1 MKTHLLRGLLAA
13 VLVVTA
19 ACSRPGGD
27 AARAD
32 AAEAGLKPAAQRN
45 PAPDFVLK
53 DADGRD
59 MKLSDLKGK
68 VVLLNFWATWCGPC
82 KQLGPVLEKLAADYH
97 GAFVLARVDV
107 DAQKELAGYFS
118 IRSVPTVILVK
129 QGQLVDGFPGALP
142 EGQLR
147 QFLAQHGIQPAAA
160 PEPAQELPPTPE
172 EEAARLRAAVEAN
185 PGDDALKLDLA
196 LALARVG
203 ETAQA
208 KALIDA
214 LPANLGAD
222 DRARNANV
230 LIANAA
236 HLAGAPDRDTLAARV
251 TAAPDDL
258 RARHLLGLRLL
269 ADGEYAAALEQFLAM
284 LRQERDFDE
293 GLPRRALIE
302 AFNVIPDAALVSDYR
317 RRMAALLF

>member
-1 MKTHLLRGLLAA
+1 MLDSSLAPSA
-13 VLVVTA
+13 TDASHVIDVTA
-19 ACSRPGGD
+19 ESF
-27 AARAD
+27 AR
-32 AAEAGLKPAAQRN
+32 EVMEKSLTTP
-45 PAPDFVLK
+45 
-53 DADGRD
+53 
-59 MKLSDLKGK
+59 
-68 VVLLNFWATWCGPC
+68 VLLDFWATWCGPC
-82 KQLGPVLEKLAADYH
+82 KQLGPVLEKLAADYR

-214 LPANLGAD
+214 LPANLGTD

-236 HLAGAPDRDTLAARV
+236 HLAGAPDRGTLAARV

-269 ADGEYAAALEQFLAM
+269 ADGEYAAALDQFLAM